1 MYSFLRRYLAKVPAD
16 ICMGIWYALL
26 IILVFYSI
34 FEQQAEFLYLAL

>member
-1 MYSFLRRYLAKVPAD
+1 MYSYLRRYLAKIPAD
-16 ICMGIWYALL
+16 ILISIWYALL